1 MLRVNTANATTF
13 PTAATTFPTTALPQS
28 TRTLKYYGRF
38 PYFLEMFL
46 EIQMPK
52 WTHIPNSLWKRF
64 WNFFHNS
71 SIFDFENM
79 EA

>member
-1 MLRVNTANATTF
+1 
-13 PTAATTFPTTALPQS
+13 
-28 TRTLKYYGRF
+28 
-38 PYFLEMFL
+38 MFL

>member
-1 MLRVNTANATTF
+1 LRVCFNEDIGLRADIAVF
-13 PTAATTFPTTALPQS
+13 GGVSP